1 MEELNKRDLHKNFAV
16 LLRYIVDDG
25 FGFLEEYILHR
36 RTKGD
41 DDAPMRRCRRKI
53 FKALCSLLL
62 FFRLGMRIINYS
74 FQKRR
79 QNKPCFSLKA
89 EAALAKHI
97 HPSFAAVIV
106 PMRFSKKENFFGS
119 FQTKKSRL
127 SNDCKSRAQTLDIMT
142 FFTCSAEAKKS
153 FVEPQ
158 VECCKR
164 DNNSA
169 MKNGFALQLLVERR
183 KKTWITKGSSY
194 CYFFVFLHKVRW
206 RLVDRKIKQQLGN
219 FSGNKLKKELWENYR
234 DYFACYTSKVG
245 HQKQQ
250 HIQLS
255 RCCLL
260 LSILVQVFFPITL
273 SGLFNDN
280 ISTQWYV
287 IRNVI
292 CLLNELL

>member
-41 DDAPMRRCRRKI
+41 DDAPTRRCRRKI

-89 EAALAKHI
+89 EDISTIRVLLL
-97 HPSFAAVIV
+97 SLCQWGFQ
-106 PMRFSKKENFFGS
+106 KKQTFFGP
-119 FQTKKSRL
+119 FQTKKVEAFQRL
-127 SNDCKSRAQTLDIMT
+127 QKQGSNPRYHDF

-250 HIQLS
+250 HIQLCS
-255 RCCLL
+255 RCLL
-260 LSILVQVFFPITL
+260 LVQVFF
-273 SGLFNDN
+273 F
-280 ISTQWYV
+280 
-287 IRNVI
+287 
-292 CLLNELL
+292 

>member
-1 MEELNKRDLHKNFAV
+1 
-16 LLRYIVDDG
+16 
-25 FGFLEEYILHR
+25 
-36 RTKGD
+36 
-41 DDAPMRRCRRKI
+41 
-53 FKALCSLLL
+53 
-62 FFRLGMRIINYS
+62 
-74 FQKRR
+74 
-79 QNKPCFSLKA
+79 
-89 EAALAKHI
+89 
-97 HPSFAAVIV
+97 
-106 PMRFSKKENFFGS
+106 MRFSKKANFFWS
-119 FQTKKSRL
+119 LSDKKSRGFPTIAKAGL
-127 SNDCKSRAQTLDIMT
+127 KPSISWL

-255 RCCLL
+255 RCLL
-260 LSILVQVFFPITL
+260 LVQVFFLITL

>member
-1 MEELNKRDLHKNFAV
+1 
-16 LLRYIVDDG
+16 
-25 FGFLEEYILHR
+25 
-36 RTKGD
+36 
-41 DDAPMRRCRRKI
+41 
-53 FKALCSLLL
+53 
-62 FFRLGMRIINYS
+62 
-74 FQKRR
+74 
-79 QNKPCFSLKA
+79 
-89 EAALAKHI
+89 
-97 HPSFAAVIV
+97 
-106 PMRFSKKENFFGS
+106 MRFSKKLFFFWSLSDKKVEAFQRLQKQGS
-119 FQTKKSRL
+119 NPRYHDF
-127 SNDCKSRAQTLDIMT
+127 

-260 LSILVQVFFPITL
+260 LSILVQVFFFSNNTKWT
-273 SGLFNDN
+273 F
-280 ISTQWYV
+280 
-287 IRNVI
+287 
-292 CLLNELL
+292 

>member
-1 MEELNKRDLHKNFAV
+1 MFFSKSR
-16 LLRYIVDDG
+16 RYI
-25 FGFLEEYILHR
+25 HH
-36 RTKGD
+36 
-41 DDAPMRRCRRKI
+41 
-53 FKALCSLLL
+53 S
-62 FFRLGMRIINYS
+62 
-74 FQKRR
+74 
-79 QNKPCFSLKA
+79 
-89 EAALAKHI
+89 
-97 HPSFAAVIV
+97 SFAAVIV
-106 PMRFSKKENFFGS
+106 PMRFSKKANFFWS
-119 FQTKKSRL
+119 LSDKKSRGFPTIAKAGL
-127 SNDCKSRAQTLDIMT
+127 KPLISWL

-250 HIQLS
+250 HIQLCS
-255 RCCLL
+255 RCLL
-260 LSILVQVFFPITL
+260 LVQVFF
-273 SGLFNDN
+273 F
-280 ISTQWYV
+280 
-287 IRNVI
+287 
-292 CLLNELL
+292 

>member
-1 MEELNKRDLHKNFAV
+1 MILWHFKLIWKLLLGFLYFHDLWRSWTRGICTKT
-16 LLRYIVDDG
+16 LLCFCGIVDDG

-41 DDAPMRRCRRKI
+41 DDAPTRRCRRKI

-89 EAALAKHI
+89 EDISTIRVLLL
-97 HPSFAAVIV
+97 SLCQWGFQ
-106 PMRFSKKENFFGS
+106 KKQTFFGP
-119 FQTKKSRL
+119 FQTKKSRGFPTIAKAGL
-127 SNDCKSRAQTLDIMT
+127 KPSISWL

-255 RCCLL
+255 RCLL
-260 LSILVQVFFPITL
+260 LVQVFFSNNTKWT
-273 SGLFNDN
+273 F
-280 ISTQWYV
+280 
-287 IRNVI
+287 
-292 CLLNELL
+292 

>member
-1 MEELNKRDLHKNFAV
+1 MIYGGAEQEGFAQKLCFAV
-16 LLRYIVDDG
+16 LLRYSRWW
-25 FGFLEEYILHR
+25 LWLSWKYILRIAHQ

-41 DDAPMRRCRRKI
+41 DATRRRRRKI
-53 FKALCSLLL
+53 FKALSLLL

-119 FQTKKSRL
+119 FQTKKVDAFQRL
-127 SNDCKSRAQTLDIMT
+127 QKQGSNPRYHDF

-183 KKTWITKGSSY
+183 
-194 CYFFVFLHKVRW
+194 
-206 RLVDRKIKQQLGN
+206 RL
-219 FSGNKLKKELWENYR
+219 E
-234 DYFACYTSKVG
+234 
-245 HQKQQ
+245 
-250 HIQLS
+250 
-255 RCCLL
+255 
-260 LSILVQVFFPITL
+260 
-273 SGLFNDN
+273 
-280 ISTQWYV
+280 
-287 IRNVI
+287 
-292 CLLNELL
+292 

>member
-1 MEELNKRDLHKNFAV
+1 
-16 LLRYIVDDG
+16 
-25 FGFLEEYILHR
+25 
-36 RTKGD
+36 
-41 DDAPMRRCRRKI
+41 
-53 FKALCSLLL
+53 
-62 FFRLGMRIINYS
+62 
-74 FQKRR
+74 
-79 QNKPCFSLKA
+79 
-89 EAALAKHI
+89 
-97 HPSFAAVIV
+97 
-106 PMRFSKKENFFGS
+106 
-119 FQTKKSRL
+119 
-127 SNDCKSRAQTLDIMT
+127 MT
-142 FFTCSAEAKKS
+142 FFLLALLKPRKVLWSLKS
-153 FVEPQ
+153 NAVSYAITTAQ
-158 VECCKR
+158 WKT
-164 DNNSA
+164 D
-169 MKNGFALQLLVERR
+169 LLLRWT
-183 KKTWITKGSSY
+183 KTWITKGSSY

-260 LSILVQVFFPITL
+260 LSILVQVFFLITL